1 MRQDGAD
8 AHAQEAVDA
17 SHPVGIAFGQVVVD
31 GDHMHALAG
40 QRVEVHRQRCHQRLA
55 LTGAHFGNL
64 ALMQCHATDQLHV
77 KVTHCQHPRARLAH
91 DGKRFRQQRV
101 KRLAIGNALLELRRL
116 AFQLV
121 IGQGFQAVFKGV
133 DLVDL
138 AAILFEQP
146 VVAAAENR
154 F

>member
-1 MRQDGAD
+1 MKPRRQ
-8 AHAQEAVDA
+8 
-17 SHPVGIAFGQVVVD
+17 PPLFW
-31 GDHMHALAG
+31 LL
-40 QRVEVHRQRCHQRLA
+40 LA
-55 LTGAHFGNL
+55 LDLILKQGL
-64 ALMQCHATDQLHV
+64 
-77 KVTHCQHPRARLAH
+77 
-91 DGKRFRQQRV
+91 GKDKRV
-101 KRLAIGNALLELRRL
+101 KRLATGNALLELRRL